1 MELLLAHA
9 PFCKKRY
16 LGVSGAMR
24 ACDKSP
30 EQNLQDFIE
39 NSRKKPMPMT
49 IDQAPGFLPLS
60 LTVHLNAGCGDGIGG
75 DGTTLAG
82 ILLVP
87 ARYNSPTDEQGSA
100 HMQVLGGCHCSKAQQ
115 GTGLANPCCQS
126 SLWCDAN
133 TDQPKRPAK
142 FCLGQGRISVNGNR
156 NEQRLTFDLNSTRQ
170 WALSENWVFGDRKP
184 NRTTLR

>member
-9 PFCKKRY
+9 PFCKKRC
-16 LGVSGAMR
+16 LGESGAMR

-49 IDQAPGFLPLS
+49 IDQAPGFLPLP

-100 HMQVLGGCHCSKAQQ
+100 HMQVLGGMPLQQ
-115 GTGLANPCCQS
+115 GAARHRPS
-126 SLWCDAN
+126 KSL
-133 TDQPKRPAK
+133 
-142 FCLGQGRISVNGNR
+142 
-156 NEQRLTFDLNSTRQ
+156 
-170 WALSENWVFGDRKP
+170 LSIVTVVRCKH
-184 NRTTLR
+184 